1 MSVTSVLTGR
11 PTPYSPVSGNN
22 AQSAKFAAPAK
33 QSQQNPP
40 TQAAGYADSPDA
52 SEFQSALEQALRA
65 DGATASG
72 STGGTSESDG
82 NQRPAG
88 IALYKRISQ
97 IGNSEPSA
105 SELLRTWNNI
115 MQSGQDAGDAG
126 AATLQTLLQSGASA
140 FGSSILDV
148 TA

>member
-11 PTPYSPVSGNN
+11 TTPYPPISGNN
-22 AQSAKFAAPAK
+22 APSAKFATPAK
-33 QSQQNPP
+33 QSQGNPA
-40 TQAAGYADSPDA
+40 TQAGGYADPADVTQ
-52 SEFQSALEQALRA
+52 FQSAWEQALRT

-82 NQRPAG
+82 NQSSAG
-88 IALYKRISQ
+88 IALYKRVSQ

-105 SELLRTWNNI
+105 SELLKSWNDI

-126 AATLQTLLQSGASA
+126 AATLQSLLQSGAPA
-140 FGSSILDV
+140 FGTSILDV